1 MRFVLANWGTR
12 GEMEPF
18 AAIGREL
25 VGRGHDVCLAV
36 APELVDFAKT
46 SGAEAVGYGP
56 TLEAVLR
63 PHHEYWTLLFTKPWR
78 LQELNRLMA
87 DFSTPLAEC
96 REQARDVLLS
106 LSDGAD
112 LLLTGMNYEDA
123 ASNVAER
130 CGTPLATLQV
140 FPLRANG
147 YQLPFLPAPVC
158 RAVMAAG
165 EWLTERGHRAAE
177 DAERAA
183 LGLPEARGHWTKRIA
198 ALDAIEIQAYDSVCY
213 PGLATEWA
221 EWNSHPIPK
230 RPFIGPLTM
239 ELPSEQDAEVTSWI
253 AAGKP
258 PIFFGFGSMPID
270 PAEAIPMIAGA
281 CRRLGERALIGAGW
295 ADITDAPRYDHVK
308 VVGTINYAEVFPLCR
323 AVVHHGGA
331 GTVHAG
337 LRAGCPTLLLW
348 MLPDQACWASQ
359 LRRLEVGTGRRFVTT
374 TEETLVD
381 DLRTILAPEYLDRA
395 RELATGMTK
404 PAENVVAAADLVE
417 RFAASRR
424 G

>member
-1 MRFVLANWGTR
+1 MKFVLANWGTR

-25 VGRGHDVCLAV
+25 VRRGHDVTLAV
-36 APELVDFAKT
+36 APELVEFARS
-46 SGAEAVGYGP
+46 SGADAIGYGP

-63 PHHEYWTLLFTKPWR
+63 PHHDYWTLLFTKPWR
-78 LQELNRLMA
+78 VKELSGLMN
-87 DFSTPLAEC
+87 DFATPLAEC
-96 REQARDVLLS
+96 REQAREALLS
-106 LSDGAD
+106 LSGGAD

-147 YQLPFLPAPVC
+147 YQLPFLPPPLC

-165 EWLTERGHRAAE
+165 DRLTERGHRADE

-183 LGLPEARGHWTKRIA
+183 LGLPPARGHWTKRIA

-213 PGLATEWA
+213 PGLADEWA
-221 EWNSHPIPK
+221 QWNSRPIPR

-239 ELPSEQDAEVTSWI
+239 ELPTEQDAEVTSWI
-253 AAGKP
+253 ADGKP
-258 PIFFGFGSMPID
+258 PVFFGFGSMPID
-270 PAEAIPMIAGA
+270 PAEAVPMIAGA
-281 CRRLGERALIGAGW
+281 CRRLGERALIGVGW
-295 ADITDAPRYDHVK
+295 ADYTDVPQDDHVK
-308 VVGTINYAEVFPLCR
+308 VVGTINYADVFPMCR

-359 LRRLEVGTGRRFVTT
+359 LRRLKVGTGRRFVTT
-374 TEETLVD
+374 TEESLAK

-395 RELATGMTK
+395 RRLAARMTR
-404 PAENVVAAADLVE
+404 PADNVVAAADLVE
-417 RFAASRR
+417 RFVVSRR